1 MSGCG
6 GYCPLC
12 IFESCFRLQ
21 QNFNSIQV
29 ETYLCIIG
37 CNFGPAEFS
46 DPPTATRLV
55 GYSVA
60 GKGIFAAAVLLPHAA
75 AAATALQRQ
84 SVVVG
89 LVAHVELLG
98 IAVISGFKG
107 IKHSTVTSVSF

>member
-21 QNFNSIQV
+21 QSFNSLKGNHTVIQKGGRHHNSSR
-29 ETYLCIIG
+29 CISEASYMIS
-37 CNFGPAEFS
+37 C
-46 DPPTATRLV
+46 
-55 GYSVA
+55 
-60 GKGIFAAAVLLPHAA
+60 KGQRDFAAAVLLPHAA

-84 SVVVG
+84 SAVVG

-107 IKHSTVTSVSF
+107 IEHSTVTSVSF